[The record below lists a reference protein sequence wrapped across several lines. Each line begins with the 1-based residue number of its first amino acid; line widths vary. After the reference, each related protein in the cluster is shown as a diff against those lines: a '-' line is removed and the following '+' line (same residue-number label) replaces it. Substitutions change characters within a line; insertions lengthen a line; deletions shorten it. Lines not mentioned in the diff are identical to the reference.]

1 MGQTHPA
8 GRFSAA
14 LAQRQLNQPR
24 PCQTSL
30 SVSAGCCNPHSACYC
45 FVHRQERPRIAML
58 KTSALTFS
66 CGASKTIRYFAKIA
80 CSYPCIFSVRGPDDT
95 RTERLTLQQIRER
108 RMQIIVDEKVAA
120 ELHNTEG
127 RLCESKA
134 VVRHNRATFTQYSCE
149 TDVYGNRFHFVFLR
163 GCWWLQRVDYSGG

>member
-1 MGQTHPA
+1 MPDKPLSQRRLLQSTQCLLLLCSPA
-8 GRFSAA
+8 GAAPDCDAEDIGFDVFLRRFKTNQVFRENR
-14 LAQRQLNQPR
+14 LQLP
-24 PCQTSL
+24 L
-30 SVSAGCCNPHSACYC
+30 H
-45 FVHRQERPRIAML
+45 I
-58 KTSALTFS
+58 
-66 CGASKTIRYFAKIA
+66 
-80 CSYPCIFSVRGPDDT
+80 SVRGPDDT